1 MSKRI
6 FTFGCS
12 FTDYVWPTWADMILY
27 ENEGYNVGVRGI
39 GNEAILYRLMEVDR
53 KFKLTNKDVVII
65 IFTTPIRWDLIIS
78 ENSEWSGFGQTTTSS
93 LSKYENELYTTDGL
107 IFKSMY
113 SIRLMKDFLEKR
125 DVKYVFGSVNNLYEN
140 YGNYFE
146 DFILSNEINSLVNSV
161 KDNVKL
167 DLQDFHSYLYTTKY
181 WPVSKKWDN
190 IADYHPRPRQYYNW
204 INGVLLNRVDID
216 LKIDEDEIIKIES
229 EIDKLKTMK
238 ECEIFF
244 KNEYSTLMDR
254 KLTRKIYL

>member
-1 MSKRI
+1 MGKRI

-12 FTDYVWPTWADMILY
+12 FTEYVWPTWADMILY
-27 ENEGYNVGVRGI
+27 GNEGLNVATRGT

-53 KFKLTNKDVVII
+53 KHKLNNSDVVII

-78 ENSEWSGFGQTTTSS
+78 NNSEWAGFGQVTTSA
-93 LSKYENELYTTDGL
+93 LSKYENDLFTIDGL

-113 SIRLMKDFLEKR
+113 SIKLIKEFLDKR

-146 DFILSNEINSLVNSV
+146 DFKLSNEINSLVKSV
-161 KDNVKL
+161 KDDVKL
-167 DLQDFHSYLYTTKY
+167 NLQDFHSYLYEQRY
-181 WPVSKKWDN
+181 WPVSKKWSDIN
-190 IADYHPRPRQYYNW
+190 DYHPRPINYYNW
-204 INGVLLNRVDID
+204 IKDVLLKSVDID
-216 LKIDEDEIIKIES
+216 LKITDS
-229 EIDKLKTMK
+229 EVMEMELDIGGLKTMK

-244 KNEYSTLMDR
+244 KNEYSELMDK